1 MAVKFLP
8 PSAHTGKGRET
19 WLVRGTPSPVA
30 LLYGLQ
36 RTVDALAFQ
45 SSLAVCARAH
55 YTVRS
60 VCLESIRASC
70 TAFWE
75 GDLTIS
81 AASPLNTHKQPPI
94 KQTSRL
100 FAAYRQSRGK
110 WPACCPSHLGT
121 GDRHQAS
128 VGYATGVFAS
138 RQALYACEGL
148 PLLASL
154 TGGARG
160 RYAACPELAQIGL
173 QGDRSDTC
181 PGL

>member
-121 GDRHQAS
+121 GDRH
-128 VGYATGVFAS
+128 T
-138 RQALYACEGL
+138 
-148 PLLASL
+148 
-154 TGGARG
+154 
-160 RYAACPELAQIGL
+160 
-173 QGDRSDTC
+173 
-181 PGL
+181 PGLRRLCDRGFRFPPGALCLRGFAPISKSHWGHPRQVRCLPRACANWTTRG